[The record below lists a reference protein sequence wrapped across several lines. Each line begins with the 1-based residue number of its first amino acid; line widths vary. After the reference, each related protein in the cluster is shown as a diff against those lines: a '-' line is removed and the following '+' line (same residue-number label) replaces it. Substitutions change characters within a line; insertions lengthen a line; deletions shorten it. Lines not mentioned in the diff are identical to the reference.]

1 MTLDSVSLLA
11 TTQVLLYK
19 MPVVNCQHAPCLI
32 LPQKNKVNS
41 LNSWIDVFQHAR
53 KLQNCQSNM
62 CTANKISNYS
72 NTFTVKQY
80 LVMSV

>member
-1 MTLDSVSLLA
+1 MTLDPVSLLA
-11 TTQVLLYK
+11 TTQVLLCE

-32 LPQKNKVNS
+32 LPQKDKVNS
-41 LNSWIDVFQHAR
+41 LNSRIDVFQHAR

-62 CTANKISNYS
+62 CTANKTSTYS

-80 LVMSV
+80 LIVSV